1 LEHCEGEF
9 LVSGKPES
17 EIVMNSSAQSSNMM
31 GQMFRDGQAIVRQGE
46 LGDCMYVIQEGQ
58 VEVIHRK
65 GEKEFCLGVFGP
77 GDFFGEA
84 ALIQQEVR
92 PATIRAV
99 GTVLVLR
106 VEKKAFLQRVHED
119 ASFAFRIIKKMAR
132 RIRELENSLIRTSD
146 IPSSDALK
154 AETPVG
160 AGTQNP

>member
-1 LEHCEGEF
+1 
-9 LVSGKPES
+9 
-17 EIVMNSSAQSSNMM
+17 MM

-58 VEVIHRK
+58 VEVIYRK
-65 GEKEFCLGVFGP
+65 GAKEFCMGVFGP

-84 ALIQQEVR
+84 ALIEQEIR
-92 PATIRAV
+92 PATVRAL

-106 VEKKAFLQRVHED
+106 VEKRAFLQRIHED

-132 RIRELENSLIRTSD
+132 RIRELENALVRTSD
-146 IPSSDALK
+146 IPSTDALQ
-154 AETPVG
+154 TQPLVG